1 LASYRQMEEAVLGR
15 PSRLVGFLPPLG
27 SPAPP
32 GASQWPGAP
41 TTSWRRLDASLAV
54 AADGALR
61 SAADGVLVMVN
72 FVLRTA
78 LVLREWRGRVPRYRP
93 SSSEKM
99 VHASFAVASDV
110 IFVGSPW
117 KLSPD
122 CVLASHVS
130 LAFGSFFRPKSY
142 TRKLPVCLG
151 FQPPQPGNWVG
162 SRNKKGLR
170 LKHGVCL
177 HQYLLISL

>member
-15 PSRLVGFLPPLG
+15 PSRLVSFLPPLG

-41 TTSWRRLDASLAV
+41 TTSGRRLDASLV

-61 SAADGVLVMVN
+61 SAADGVLAMVN

-110 IFVGSPW
+110 IFVGSPR

-142 TRKLPVCLG
+142 TRKLSVCLG
-151 FQPPQPGNWVG
+151 FQPPQPGSWFG

>member
-32 GASQWPGAP
+32 GASQWPGAL

-78 LVLREWRGRVPRYRP
+78 LVLREWRGRVPQYRP
-93 SSSEKM
+93 SSSE
-99 VHASFAVASDV
+99 
-110 IFVGSPW
+110 
-117 KLSPD
+117 
-122 CVLASHVS
+122 
-130 LAFGSFFRPKSY
+130 KSY

-162 SRNKKGLR
+162 SLNKKGLR